1 VFCLGTNII
10 SWCSRKHNSIALS
23 SAEAEYIS
31 ANKVVCQS
39 MWLRRILS
47 DLHQKIIDPTVI
59 LYNNMLAIVMTKN
72 PVFHTKSKHM
82 QLRHHFIKDMVS
94 KKEIQLKF
102 INTNDQ
108 PANVLTKI
116 VPVEKFQQFK
126 EFIKITN

>member
-1 VFCLGTNII
+1 
-10 SWCSRKHNSIALS
+10 
-23 SAEAEYIS
+23 
-31 ANKVVCQS
+31 
-39 MWLRRILS
+39 
-47 DLHQKIIDPTVI
+47 
-59 LYNNMLAIVMTKN
+59 
-72 PVFHTKSKHM
+72 
-82 QLRHHFIKDMVS
+82 MVS

>member
-10 SWCSRKHNSIALS
+10 LWCSRKQNSIALS

-31 ANKVVCQS
+31 TNKVVCQS

-47 DLHQKIIDPTVI
+47 NLHQKVIDPTII
-59 LYNNMLAIVMTKN
+59 LYDNMLAIIITKN

-82 QLRHHFIKDMVS
+82 QLRYHFIKDIVS

-102 INTNDQ
+102 INTNNQ
-108 PANVLTKI
+108 PADVLTKV
-116 VPVEKFQQFK
+116 VPVKKFQ
-126 EFIKITN
+126 

>member
-1 VFCLGTNII
+1 
-10 SWCSRKHNSIALS
+10 
-23 SAEAEYIS
+23 
-31 ANKVVCQS
+31 
-39 MWLRRILS
+39 
-47 DLHQKIIDPTVI
+47 
-59 LYNNMLAIVMTKN
+59 MLAIVMTKN

-108 PANVLTKI
+108 SANVLTKI

-126 EFIKITN
+126 EFLKITN